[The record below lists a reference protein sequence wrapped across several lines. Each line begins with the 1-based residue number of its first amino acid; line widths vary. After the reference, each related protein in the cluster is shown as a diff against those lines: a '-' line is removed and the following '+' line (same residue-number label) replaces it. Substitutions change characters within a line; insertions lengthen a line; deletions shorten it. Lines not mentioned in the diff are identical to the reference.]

1 MPSRQGIQLIRKGC
15 YLLEPL
21 QTYLMRAPAIA
32 PRQGIRYCLLWFLLN
47 GASADVSSESV
58 GHAPSARMLLI
69 SEGVLLVWAFAHM
82 CSGRG
87 GDAKAARSTLTK

>member
-1 MPSRQGIQLIRKGC
+1 M
-15 YLLEPL
+15 
-21 QTYLMRAPAIA
+21 A

-69 SEGVLLVWAFAHM
+69 SEGVLLVWAFAYM